1 MLSIQ
6 WVKPTRIQSYEAN
19 QQLFFVTMTSESI
32 RQRSLQKAL
41 PEEAE
46 ENEKEGQQEWI
57 NGDSL

>member
-1 MLSIQ
+1 
-6 WVKPTRIQSYEAN
+6 
-19 QQLFFVTMTSESI
+19 MTSESI

-46 ENEKEGQQEWI
+46 ENEKESQQEWI